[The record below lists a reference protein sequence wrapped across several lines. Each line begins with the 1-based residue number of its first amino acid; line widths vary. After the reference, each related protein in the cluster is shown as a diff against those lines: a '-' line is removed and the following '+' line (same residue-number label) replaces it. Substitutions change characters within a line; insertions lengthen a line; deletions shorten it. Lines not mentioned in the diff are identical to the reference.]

1 MATKNNLDVGGEA
14 PHHTELA
21 DRYRIEGAVYD
32 LTQII
37 AAVKGEQS
45 NDDWNARTMGD
56 RLDATKAYLKSVDA
70 EKVDETENTAG
81 DGETV
86 RDGNGNI
93 LEHPAQIAGSDGNDA
108 GGTGTATAVQGD
120 TMSDED
126 KEAIELVKAAKTA
139 QGPVDTLRAFKQ
151 EDEAKEVEDLMSS
164 NERLTDQIAAI
175 RDKLKLTDDTQS
187 IAEALDAL
195 AEKASEAEQRAVAA
209 EQDASRLRGE
219 VQRLRSSS
227 TRDKPLHGHVDDLK
241 APY

>member
-14 PHHTELA
+14 PHHTELSA
-21 DRYRIEGAVYD
+21 RYRIGDGVYD

-45 NDDWNARTMGD
+45 NDEWNGRTMGD
-56 RLDATKAYLKSVDA
+56 RLDAIKSYLKDQEA
-70 EKVDETENTAG
+70 EKVDDTENTAG

-108 GGTGTATAVQGD
+108 TGSGTATAVQGD

-126 KEAIELVKAAKTA
+126 KEALDQVRAGRAAV
-139 QGPVDTLRAFKQ
+139 GPVDTLRAFNQ
-151 EDEAKEVEDLMSS
+151 NDEADEVEELQQQ
-164 NERLTDQIAAI
+164 NERLTDQIKAI
-175 RDKLKLTDDTQS
+175 SDRLNAGDGL
-187 IAEALDAL
+187 IADALDAL
-195 AEKASEAEQRAVAA
+195 FEKANEAEQRAITA
-209 EQDASRLRGE
+209 EQDASQLRDKVRRLEER
-219 VQRLRSSS
+219 S
-227 TRDKPLHGHVDDLK
+227 TRDKPLHGAVEDLK

>member
-70 EKVDETENTAG
+70 EKVEDDAG
-81 DGETV
+81 DEPQQDAPDG
-86 RDGNGNI
+86 DGNNADPLDSEYAKR
-93 LEHPAQIAGSDGNDA
+93 LERDA
-108 GGTGTATAVQGD
+108 ALLDAATAA
-120 TMSDED
+120 T
-126 KEAIELVKAAKTA
+126 
-139 QGPVDTLRAFKQ
+139 GPVDTLRAFNQ
-151 EDEAKEVEDLMSS
+151 DDEAQEVEDLIAS

-175 RDKLKLTDDTQS
+175 RDRLDAGDGLITD
-187 IAEALDAL
+187 ALDAL
-195 AEKASEAEQRAVAA
+195 FEKASEAEQRAVAA
-209 EQDASRLRGE
+209 EQDASQLRGE
-219 VQRLRSSS
+219 VQRLRSAS

>member
-1 MATKNNLDVGGEA
+1 MATKNNLDVGAET
-14 PHHTELA
+14 PHHTDLA
-21 DRYRIEGAVYD
+21 ERYRIEGTVYD
-32 LTQII
+32 LSQII

-45 NDDWNARTMGD
+45 NDDWNSRTMGD
-56 RLDATKAYLKSVDA
+56 RLDATKSYLKSVDA

-108 GGTGTATAVQGD
+108 GGSGPAQAIQGD

-139 QGPVDTLRAFKQ
+139 TGAVDTLRAFKQ
-151 EDEAKEVEDLMSS
+151 EDEAKEVEDLKSS
-164 NERLTDQIAAI
+164 NERLSDQIAAI
-175 RDKLKLTDDTQS
+175 RDKLGAGDGLITDA
-187 IAEALDAL
+187 IDAL
-195 AEKASEAEQRAVAA
+195 ADKASEAEQRASAA
-209 EQDASRLRGE
+209 EQEVSKLRTE
-219 VQRLRSSS
+219 NQRLREAG
-227 TRDKPLHGHVDDLK
+227 TRDKPLHGAIEELK

>member
-14 PHHTELA
+14 PHHTELS
-21 DRYRIEGAVYD
+21 DRYKIEGAVYD

-86 RDGNGNI
+86 RDGNGAI
-93 LEHPAQIAGSDGNDA
+93 IQHADGESGPTQAEYDELRASADRMADVIEVARVELGLPETTGDVEPSLAEGIKAVKQQIVDIREKLKIDAQADII
-108 GGTGTATAVQGD
+108 
-120 TMSDED
+120 
-126 KEAIELVKAAKTA
+126 EAI
-139 QGPVDTLRAFKQ
+139 
-151 EDEAKEVEDLMSS
+151 
-164 NERLTDQIAAI
+164 
-175 RDKLKLTDDTQS
+175 
-187 IAEALDAL
+187 DAL
-195 AEKASEAEQRAVAA
+195 ADKANEAEQRAVAA
-209 EQDASRLRGE
+209 EQDASQLRGK
-219 VQRLRSSS
+219 VKRLEERA
-227 TRDKPLHGHVDDLK
+227 TRDKPLHGAIEDLP

>member
-1 MATKNNLDVGGEA
+1 MAAKNNLDVGGGA
-14 PHHTELA
+14 PHHTELS

-86 RDGNGNI
+86 RDGNGAVI
-93 LEHPAQIAGSDGNDA
+93 QHADGESGPTQAEYDELRASADRMAGVIEVARVELGLPEDVEPSLAEGIKAVKQQIEDIREKLEIDGQADII
-108 GGTGTATAVQGD
+108 
-120 TMSDED
+120 
-126 KEAIELVKAAKTA
+126 EAI
-139 QGPVDTLRAFKQ
+139 
-151 EDEAKEVEDLMSS
+151 
-164 NERLTDQIAAI
+164 
-175 RDKLKLTDDTQS
+175 
-187 IAEALDAL
+187 DAL
-195 AEKASEAEQRAVAA
+195 AQKASEAEQRAVAA
-209 EQDASRLRGE
+209 EQDASQLRGE
-219 VQRLRSSS
+219 VQRLRSAS

>member
-45 NDDWNARTMGD
+45 NDDWDARTMGD

-86 RDGNGNI
+86 RDGNGAVI
-93 LEHPAQIAGSDGNDA
+93 QHADGESGPTQADYDELRASADRMADVIEVARVKLGLPETTEDTEPSLAEGIKAVKQQIVDIREKLKIDAQADII
-108 GGTGTATAVQGD
+108 
-120 TMSDED
+120 
-126 KEAIELVKAAKTA
+126 EAIDA
-139 QGPVDTLRAFKQ
+139 
-151 EDEAKEVEDLMSS
+151 
-164 NERLTDQIAAI
+164 LTD
-175 RDKLKLTDDTQS
+175 
-187 IAEALDAL
+187 
-195 AEKASEAEQRAVAA
+195 KASEAEQRAVAA
-209 EQDASRLRGE
+209 ERDASQLRGE
-219 VQRLRSSS
+219 VQRLRSAS

>member
-120 TMSDED
+120 TLSDED
-126 KEAIELVKAAKTA
+126 KEALDQVRAGRAAV
-139 QGPVDTLRAFKQ
+139 GPVDTLRAFNQ
-151 EDEAKEVEDLMSS
+151 NDEADEVEELQQQ

-175 RDKLKLTDDTQS
+175 RDRLDAGDGLITD
-187 IAEALDAL
+187 ALDAL
-195 AEKASEAEQRAVAA
+195 FEKASEAEQRAVAA
-209 EQDASRLRGE
+209 EQDASQLRGE
-219 VQRLRSSS
+219 VQRLRSAS

>member
-21 DRYRIEGAVYD
+21 TRYKIGDGVYD
-32 LTQII
+32 LTQIV

-56 RLDATKAYLKSVDA
+56 RLDALKGYLKDQDA
-70 EKVDETENTAG
+70 EKVADDENTAG

-93 LEHPAQIAGSDGNDA
+93 LEHPAQIAGSDGNEA

-126 KEAIELVKAAKTA
+126 KQAIDLVRAGRAAV
-139 QGPVDTLRAFKQ
+139 GPVDTLRAFNQ
-151 EDEAKEVEDLMSS
+151 NDEADEVEKLEQ
-164 NERLTDQIAAI
+164 ERDSLRDQIADV
-175 RDKLKLTDDTQS
+175 RTKFELTDDTADL
-187 IAEALDAL
+187 IEAIDAL
-195 AEKASEAEQRAVAA
+195 ATKANEAEQRAHDADVAA
-209 EQDASRLRGE
+209 SKLRDENMRLRE
-219 VQRLRSSS
+219 RS
-227 TRDKPLHGHVDDLK
+227 TRDKPLHGAVEDLK

>member
-1 MATKNNLDVGGEA
+1 MATENNLDVGGEA

-45 NDDWNARTMGD
+45 NDDWNARTMDD

-120 TMSDED
+120 TLSDDD
-126 KEAIELVKAAKTA
+126 KEALDQVRAGRAAV
-139 QGPVDTLRAFKQ
+139 GPVDTLRAFNRN
-151 EDEAKEVEDLMSS
+151 DEADEVEKLEQ
-164 NERLTDQIAAI
+164 ERDSLRDQIADVRA
-175 RDKLKLTDDTQS
+175 KLELKDDTLDL
-187 IAEALDAL
+187 IEAVGAL
-195 AEKASEAEQRAVAA
+195 QEKASEAEQRATTA
-209 EQDASRLRGE
+209 EQDASQLRDKVRRLEER
-219 VQRLRSSS
+219 S

>member
-1 MATKNNLDVGGEA
+1 MATKNNLDVGGET
-14 PHHTELA
+14 PHHTELSS
-21 DRYRIEGAVYD
+21 RYRIGDGVYD
-32 LTQII
+32 LSQIA

-56 RLDATKAYLKSVDA
+56 RLDAIKSYLKDQDA

-108 GGTGTATAVQGD
+108 GGSGKATAVQGD

-126 KEAIELVKAAKTA
+126 REAIELVRAGKTA

-151 EDEAKEVEDLMSS
+151 EDEAAEVEKLQSDNQSLKQ
-164 NERLTDQIAAI
+164 QIADVRA
-175 RDKLKLTDDTQS
+175 KLELKDDTLDL
-187 IAEALDAL
+187 IGAVGALQ
-195 AEKASEAEQRAVAA
+195 EKASEAEQRATTA
-209 EQDASRLRGE
+209 EQDASQLRDKVRRLEER
-219 VQRLRSSS
+219 S
-227 TRDKPLHGHVDDLK
+227 TRDKPLHGAIEDLK

>member
-1 MATKNNLDVGGEA
+1 MATKNNLDVGGET

-21 DRYRIEGAVYD
+21 TRYRIGDGVYD
-32 LTQII
+32 LAQIT

-56 RLDATKAYLKSVDA
+56 RLDAIKGYLKDQEA
-70 EKVDETENTAG
+70 EKVADDENTSG

-108 GGTGTATAVQGD
+108 GGSGTAQAVQGD

-126 KEAIELVKAAKTA
+126 KEAIELVRAGKSA

-151 EDEAKEVEDLMSS
+151 EDEAQEVETALA
-164 NERLTDQIAAI
+164 ERDALREQINDVRA
-175 RDKLKLTDDTQS
+175 KLQLTDDT
-187 IAEALDAL
+187 ADLLRAVDAL
-195 AEKASEAEQRAVAA
+195 NARASEAEERAVKA
-209 EQDASRLRGE
+209 EQDASQLRTE
-219 VQRLRSSS
+219 VQRLRERG
-227 TRDKPLHGHVDDLK
+227 TRDKPLHGAIEELK

>member
-14 PHHTELA
+14 PHHTELS
-21 DRYRIEGAVYD
+21 DRYRIGDGVYD
-32 LTQII
+32 LTQIV

-45 NDDWNARTMGD
+45 NDDWNGRTMGD
-56 RLDATKAYLKSVDA
+56 RLDAIKGYLKDQEA
-70 EKVDETENTAG
+70 EKVSDDENTAG

-126 KEAIELVKAAKTA
+126 KEAVELVRAGKAA
-139 QGPVDTLRAFKQ
+139 QGPVETLRAFKQ
-151 EDEAKEVEDLMSS
+151 EDEAKEVEDILSS
-164 NERLTDQIAAI
+164 NERLSDTIAGVREKLGITDETA
-175 RDKLKLTDDTQS
+175 S
-187 IAEALDAL
+187 IAEAVDELQTKLRETED
-195 AEKASEAEQRAVAA
+195 RATLA
-209 EQDASRLRGE
+209 EQDNNALRRE
-219 VQRLRSSS
+219 AESLRQRV
-227 TRDKPLHGHVDDLK
+227 TRDAPLHGAVEELK